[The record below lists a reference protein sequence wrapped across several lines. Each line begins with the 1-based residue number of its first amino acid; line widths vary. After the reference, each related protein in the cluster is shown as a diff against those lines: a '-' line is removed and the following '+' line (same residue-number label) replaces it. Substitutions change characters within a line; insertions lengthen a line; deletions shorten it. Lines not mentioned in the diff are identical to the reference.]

1 MTSSVTAPIP
11 ADPDALFRAITDIE
25 GLARWNRAI
34 TSVVETPAE
43 LIEGSEWVVELH
55 ALGQTWRSRS
65 KLLLLDPAARQL
77 AYRSSTDDG
86 NPSWVDWQWSVDD
99 HSAGAEVTVTWQL
112 HPSRS
117 GGECS
122 SRTSAAASWP
132 ASRSPNR
139 PPPSAGTSLPPT
151 HTPDRHPTRQVTIFS
166 TNSPQSKTSQ
176 TQGLRTRPGRRP
188 HRHGMVAARRS

>member
-1 MTSSVTAPIP
+1 MTSAVTAGIP

-34 TSVVETPAE
+34 TSVVDTPAE

-65 KLLLLDPAARQL
+65 KLLHLDLGARRF

-99 HSAGAEVTVTWQL
+99 RPAGAEVTVTWQL
-112 HPSRS
+112 HPVTFWRRVLFSHIR
-117 GGECS
+117 
-122 SRTSAAASWP
+122 
-132 ASRSPNR
+132 NR
-139 PPPSAGTSLPPT
+139 QLA
-151 HTPDRHPTRQVTIFS
+151 RIEV
-166 TNSPQSKTSQ
+166 PQSLSAIS
-176 TQGLRTRPGRRP
+176 RHIAAPNP
-188 HRHGMVAARRS
+188 HA